1 MNLRSVDLNLLTIFD
16 AIMVEKHMTRAAAR
30 VGMTQPAMSNAL
42 ARLRDLT
49 GDPLFVRTGR
59 GMTPTPRAT
68 ALAVPVR
75 RALELVQAGLTE
87 KAAFDPTSSDRSFTL
102 AIGDYCEV
110 LFLPHVL
117 AALEAEAPGVSLS
130 LQSAAGATRQKELK
144 DNSVDLVWD
153 AAPLDGPGFRS
164 EMLFDDTIVWIM
176 SASHPLA
183 GKKRPTLDDY
193 ASANHVR
200 LDPGHTYVHNY
211 DRFVRNLG
219 IHRQFAVE
227 LTRIVPMA
235 FIVAETHHVATVPN
249 RMAKKFARFLPL
261 AIKEVPLDLPGS
273 PFYQSWHSSR
283 DDDPALTWL
292 RGRLVEMAKDF

>member
-16 AIMVEKHMTRAAAR
+16 AIMVERHMTRAAAR
-30 VGMTQPAMSNAL
+30 VGMTQPAISNAL

-59 GMTPTPRAT
+59 GMMPTPRAT
-68 ALAVPVR
+68 ALAVPIR
-75 RALELVQAGLTE
+75 RALDLVQSGLTE
-87 KAAFDPTSSDRSFTL
+87 KAAFDPASSDRSFTL

-110 LFLPHVL
+110 LFLPQVL
-117 AALEAEAPGVSLS
+117 AALQEEAPGVSLS
-130 LQSAAGATRQKELK
+130 LQSPAGATLQKELK

-164 EMLFDDTIVWIM
+164 ETLFDDRIVWIM

-183 GKKRPTLDDY
+183 DKKRLTLDDY
-193 ASANHVR
+193 ASASHVR

-219 IHRQFAVE
+219 IHRHFAVE
-227 LTRIVPMA
+227 LTRIIPMA
-235 FIVAETHHVATVPN
+235 FTVAETHHVATVPN
-249 RMAKKFARFLPL
+249 RMAERFAQFLPL
-261 AIKEVPLDLPGS
+261 AIKRVPLDLPSS
-273 PFYQSWHSSR
+273 PFYQSWHGSR
-283 DDDPALTWL
+283 DDDPGHSWL
-292 RGRLVEMAKDF
+292 RGRLVDLAKDF